1 MKKCIISFITLL
13 LSNCI
18 YAQKLYRGLTLIRV
32 TDLKAHYYIGNQKI
46 RYNWRISPEIKGDS
60 IFIKSLSKKIA
71 LTFVTD
77 LDSISFFSST
87 KRVAVI
93 LYKSKGFNLCVN
105 SSSLVNN

>member
-1 MKKCIISFITLL
+1 MKKCIIPFITLL
-13 LSNCI
+13 LSNSI
-18 YAQKLYRGLTLIRV
+18 YAQKLYRGLILIRA

-60 IFIKSLSKKIA
+60 IFIKNLSKKIA

-77 LDSISFFSST
+77 LDSIFFSST

-93 LYKSKGFNLCVN
+93 LYKSKGYNLCVN